1 MPERSS
7 WPVGKRA
14 AAREGHWSITRPGT
28 SVMTELSKEPL
39 ASAVA
44 VVTGGGSGIGR
55 AIATALSQ
63 TNGQVIV
70 VERDRSRRRSTIADL
85 EGSGARGCWVSADL
99 ATTRGVLSAIRAIER
114 QCQAIDILVHC
125 AGVFESEPMEAS
137 AFDALFATNVRAPW
151 LLTRRLL
158 PLLERRGGQ
167 VVFVNSSA
175 AFSTSQGLGPY
186 SASKAALRM
195 VADAFRAEVNA
206 SGIRV
211 LTICPGRTATPMQ
224 KRIHN
229 MEGKV
234 YLPKSLLQPED
245 ISSAVLAALGLP
257 RTAEVTD
264 LSIRPFQKPG
274 IPAEGRQTRRPKAI
288 VR

>member
-1 MPERSS
+1 MKKPAAER
-7 WPVGKRA
+7 
-14 AAREGHWSITRPGT
+14 
-28 SVMTELSKEPL
+28 L
-39 ASAVA
+39 ASGVA
-44 VVTGGGSGIGR
+44 VVTGAGSGIGR
-55 AIATALSQ
+55 SIATALSR
-63 TNGQVIV
+63 TNGKVIV

-99 ATTRGVLSAIRAIER
+99 ATTKGLLSAIRAIER
-114 QCQAIDILVHC
+114 QCRGIDVLVHC
-125 AGVFESEPMEAS
+125 AGAFETEPMEAS

-175 AFSTSQGLGPY
+175 AFSTSSGLGPY

-206 SGIRV
+206 LGIRV
-211 LTICPGRTATPMQ
+211 LTVYPGRTATPMQ
-224 KRIHN
+224 KRIHE

-234 YLPKSLLQPED
+234 YLPDSLLQPD
-245 ISSAVLAALGLP
+245 DVSSAVLAALGLP

-274 IPAEGRQTRRPKAI
+274 TPAEGRRARRPKAFA
-288 VR
+288 R